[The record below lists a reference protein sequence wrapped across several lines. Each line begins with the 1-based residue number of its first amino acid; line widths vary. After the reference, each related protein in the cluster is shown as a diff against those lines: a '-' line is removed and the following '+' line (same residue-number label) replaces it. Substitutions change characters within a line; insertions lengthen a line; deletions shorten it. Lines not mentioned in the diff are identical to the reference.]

1 MARLPFDPNRIS
13 EPAPAK
19 KTRSGE
25 AAPLTVSEANKL
37 VKDTLARTLP
47 TKVRIV
53 GQVSN
58 FTDRSHWFF
67 SIKDATA
74 QLRCVCF
81 ASVARK
87 SGVPMTDGLEVVI
100 TGRFDV
106 YDAQGQLQFY
116 VDKLEPVGQGALEMQ
131 YRALCE
137 KLREKG
143 YFEVER
149 KKALPLLP
157 RKVAVV
163 TSRAAAALQDVINT
177 ASRRWAGCQL
187 YLLDVRV
194 QGAASAPQIAQAIN
208 ALSRDGKK
216 LGIDAVILT
225 RGGGS
230 IEDLWAFNEPAV
242 AEAVFKCTLP
252 IIAAIGHETDTTIA
266 ELVADVRSSTP
277 TQAAMTLIPDQQT
290 WDHQIHQHQRR
301 LSLLMQRMM
310 EHATH
315 RVDAAA
321 RHTLFRR
328 PVNMLDPLAT
338 RLTSL
343 ADQLHDV
350 MGRAVADRAN
360 HLESLTRHLT
370 AVGPAS
376 EIRNH
381 HRRVESFEA
390 RLQSAARRDIDQRKE
405 RLDAA
410 SRHLAA
416 IGPAKVLGRGYTY
429 TLDAAGRPMTTA
441 KAISPGD
448 TLTTV
453 FADGKVMSI
462 ASDSKG
468 IAVTPAAVQSKNMPA
483 QTRTSESSSATSPT
497 PRISKSTTPKKR
509 SKPRGEASAPG
520 LFTGLDDDQ

>member
-1 MARLPFDPNRIS
+1 MARLPFDPHRVS
-13 EPAPAK
+13 EPSNTPAPVT
-19 KTRSGE
+19 KTRQGD
-25 AAPLTVSEANKL
+25 AAPLTVSQANKL

-47 TKVRIV
+47 AKVRIV

-67 SIKDATA
+67 SIKDAGA
-74 QLRCVCF
+74 SLRCVCF

-87 SGVPMTDGLEVVI
+87 SGVPMSDGLEIII

-137 KLREKG
+137 KLRAQG
-143 YFEVER
+143 YFDTDR
-149 KKALPLLP
+149 KKPLPLLP
-157 RKVAVV
+157 RKVAIV

-187 YLLDVRV
+187 YLVDVRV
-194 QGAASAPQIAQAIN
+194 QGAAAAPQIAQAIN
-208 ALSRDGKK
+208 ALSRNGKT
-216 LGIDAVILT
+216 LGIDAIILT

-230 IEDLWAFNEPAV
+230 IEDLWAFNDPAV
-242 AEAVFKCTLP
+242 ADAVFKCTLP
-252 IIAAIGHETDTTIA
+252 IVAAIGHETDTTIA
-266 ELVADVRSSTP
+266 ELVADHRSSTP

-290 WDHQIHQHQRR
+290 WDHQIHQHGRR
-301 LSLLMQRMM
+301 LNLLMERMM
-310 EHATH
+310 EHARR
-315 RVDAAA
+315 RVEAAA

-328 PVNMLDPLAT
+328 PVNMLEPLQT

-350 MGRAVADRAN
+350 MTRAVGDRKN
-360 HLESLTRHLT
+360 HVENLARHLV
-370 AVGPAS
+370 AIGPQS

-381 HRRVESFEA
+381 HRRLESLAA
-390 RLQSAARRDIDQRKE
+390 RLQTATQRSVSQRKD
-405 RLDAA
+405 RLEAA

-416 IGPAKVLGRGYTY
+416 VGPARVLGRGYTY
-429 TLDAAGRPMTTA
+429 TIDAQGRPMTS
-441 KAISPGD
+441 AIAITPGD

-453 FADGKVMSI
+453 FADGKVQS
-462 ASDSKG
+462 
-468 IAVTPAAVQSKNMPA
+468 VVQSPEGETVPA
-483 QTRTSESSSATSPT
+483 SPSPSSLSTLPT
-497 PRISKSTTPKKR
+497 QPKKR
-509 SKPRGEASAPG
+509 VRNVSRSQDKTPPAAG
-520 LFTGLDDDQ
+520 LFTGLGDEQ